1 MAPGR
6 LTLLTYMRILLDCI
20 DLSTDPLKEEKRLS
34 VRSCVEILAGK
45 QGVEWLF
52 LVDRGKPDVL
62 PAGLG
67 LRIPVYRRIPGRLGR
82 RIWVRWQLPRLVSKY
97 HPDRVMT
104 TDEIALAPGAADER
118 YAPLTVEEKEEIKR
132 RYADGKEYFLAGVAG
147 ARPEEIVDLLKAF
160 SLFKKRQR
168 SNMQLVLG
176 GMSGDDRGKIADED
190 AGSGAGGSGRRQSG
204 LTDKL
209 ATYKYRMD
217 VHVSDRTAHGAGYG
231 AGENAGDD
239 WGSSRG
245 EEEWRKL
252 VAAAYAVVLLFGKDD
267 LGLSIL
273 NAWKAET
280 PVIAVDAAR
289 LQERGG
295 TAALYTPSG
304 DPASL
309 AALLMSLYTN
319 ESLRAGLVAK
329 GRDRVRSFDWERTAR
344 QVWEG
349 ILRAKD
355 Q

>member
-1 MAPGR
+1 
-6 LTLLTYMRILLDCI
+6 MRILLDCI
-20 DLSTDPLKEEKRLS
+20 DLSIDPLKEEKRLS

-52 LVDRGKPDVL
+52 LVDRSSPDVF

-67 LRIPVYRRIPGRLGR
+67 LRIPVYRGIPGRLGR
-82 RIWVRWQLPRLVSKY
+82 SVWIKWRLPRLISKY

-104 TDEIALAPGAADER
+104 AEEIVLAPGAADER
-118 YAPLTVEEKEEIKR
+118 YIPLSVEEKEEVKQ

-176 GMSGDDRGKIADED
+176 GVTGE
-190 AGSGAGGSGRRQSG
+190 RQSG
-204 LTDKL
+204 VRDKL
-209 ATYKYRMD
+209 ASYKYRAD
-217 VHVSDRTAHGAGYG
+217 VHVNDNQ
-231 AGENAGDD
+231 E
-239 WGSSRG
+239 

-252 VAAAYAVVLLFGKDD
+252 VAAAYAVVLFIGKDD
-267 LGLSIL
+267 LGLSIF

-309 AALLMSLYTN
+309 SAQLMTLYTN
-319 ESLRAGLVAK
+319 ESLRAGLVAR
-329 GRDRVRSFDWERTAR
+329 GRDRLRSFDWERSAVE
-344 QVWEG
+344 VWER